1 MGFMLSI
8 VSLGTVA
15 LQSSINVLGTQIIA
29 AHTTARKLFGLLTMP
44 FATVAA
50 AIATFTSQ
58 NKGAEQY
65 DRIRQG
71 VYQANMLTTIYSIV
85 VTILIFL
92 SAPFLVHVMS
102 GSSDPFILQTGSM
115 YMRINSPF
123 FIVLGVLL
131 NLRNALQGMGRKII
145 PLFSSIIELVGKV
158 IFASLLIPFM
168 GYLGVCFCEPF
179 VWSCMALQLWFSFYR
194 SEEIRAVK

>member
-1 MGFMLSI
+1 
-8 VSLGTVA
+8 
-15 LQSSINVLGTQIIA
+15 
-29 AHTTARKLFGLLTMP
+29 MP

-102 GSSDPFILQTGSM
+102 GSSDPVSYTHLDVYKRQGGTRVPVRGPYGS
-115 YMRINSPF
+115 RLIATP
-123 FIVLGVLL
+123 
-131 NLRNALQGMGRKII
+131 A
-145 PLFSSIIELVGKV
+145 SS
-158 IFASLLIPFM
+158 
-168 GYLGVCFCEPF
+168 
-179 VWSCMALQLWFSFYR
+179 
-194 SEEIRAVK
+194 